1 VPAPSFQSRTEKAY
15 RFWVRQFILFHNK
28 RHPRDMGPGEVEALL
43 NHLAVHRRV
52 AASTQSQAL
61 HAVVFLYDS
70 VLGHPLGQMTGLK
83 RVQRRQRVPVVLT
96 REEVKA
102 ALALMEGT
110 CRLMAELM
118 YVKTVIESQWIDKIP
133 KTRLA
138 LVGRLAVRPQ
148 SLQVRRAA
156 HAYQLRRKSTQL
168 L

>member
-1 VPAPSFQSRTEKAY
+1 
-15 RFWVRQFILFHNK
+15 
-28 RHPRDMGPGEVEALL
+28 MGPGEVEAFL

-52 AASTQSQAL
+52 AASTQSQAPN
-61 HAVVFLYDS
+61 AVVFLYDS

-118 YVKTVIESQWIDKIP
+118 YVKTLIESPWIDKIP

-138 LVGRLAVRPQ
+138 LVGGSQFGLKVCR
-148 SLQVRRAA
+148 SGERRMLIK
-156 HAYQLRRKSTQL
+156 LRRKSTQL